1 MEPWLE
7 LDQYAQT
14 IASLSEAS
22 GFDLRKHGTLSDANT
37 IRDTT
42 IAQPLIVAASIASA
56 GLLGSGW
63 AGVLGHSVGEVSAA
77 AISGVLTPELAI
89 KFVGKRA
96 DEMSKASASGAA
108 SMAAILGGDADAV
121 LSRLAELYLTP
132 ANYNGAGQI
141 VAAGAQSDMDA
152 LVADPPAGARVIK
165 LQVGGAFH
173 TASMKPAVAALRQYA
188 LDMPTD
194 DPEGLLWSNEAA
206 QIVGEGRAFLDLMIG
221 QVANPVRWDLCM
233 DAMVKA
239 GVTAMIEVS
248 PAGVLS
254 GLAKRSIPGVE
265 VLALKSPDQLEDAKQ
280 LIEKHS

>member
-14 IASLSEAS
+14 IETLSEAS
-22 GFDLRKHGTLSDANT
+22 GFDLRKHGTKSDADT

-56 GLLGSGW
+56 GLLGGGFS
-63 AGVLGHSVGEVSAA
+63 GVLGHSVGEVSAA
-77 AISGVLTPELAI
+77 VIAGVLKPEAAI
-89 KFVGKRA
+89 KFVTKRA
-96 DEMSKASASGAA
+96 SEMAKASTSAAA
-108 SMAAILGGDADAV
+108 SMAAILGGEADAV
-121 LSRLAELYLTP
+121 LSRLAELNLTP

-141 VAAGAQSDMDA
+141 VAAGAQTEMDA
-152 LVADPPAGARVIK
+152 LVANPPPGSRVIT

-173 TASMKPAVAALRQYA
+173 TASMNPAVAALSQYA
-188 LDMPTD
+188 LETETANPKV
-194 DPEGLLWSNEAA
+194 LLWSNQSA
-206 QIVGEGRAFLDLMIG
+206 QVVDNGREYLDLMIG

-233 DAMVKA
+233 EAMVKA

-254 GLAKRSIPGVE
+254 GLAKRAMPGVE
-265 VLALKSPDQLEDAKQ
+265 VVALKTPDQLDSAKQ
-280 LIEKHS
+280 LLEKHS